1 MKLLLKFM
9 GLLLATAFFTVV
21 FFCLNTGADHANNNS
36 ASCCLP
42 ASAHARTLR
51 ADFSEHLQH
60 WQQALIST
68 HPPLSSNNLFGILS
82 MLLAAMAAGSV
93 FFQCKN
99 FELFTNTSLCKARN
113 SLANFFDPMRQA
125 LSSGRLNPRLYN
137 LSFLV
142 PWR

>member
-21 FFCLNTGADHANNNS
+21 FFCLNTGVDHANNSS

-42 ASAHARTLR
+42 ASAHARTLQ
-51 ADFSEHLQH
+51 ADFGEHRQH

-68 HPPLSSNNLFGILS
+68 HPSPSLNNLFGILS
-82 MLLAAMAAGSV
+82 MLLAAMAVGST

-99 FELFTNTSLCKARN
+99 FELFPNTSLCKARN
-113 SLANFFDPMRQA
+113 ALANFFDPIRQA

-137 LSFLV
+137 LFSLV